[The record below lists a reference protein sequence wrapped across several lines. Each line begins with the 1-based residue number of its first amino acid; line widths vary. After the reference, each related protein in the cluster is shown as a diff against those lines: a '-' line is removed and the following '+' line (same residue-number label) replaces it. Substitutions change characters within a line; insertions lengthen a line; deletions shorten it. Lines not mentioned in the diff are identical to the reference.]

1 MNIRPID
8 LQSLMPQTLEVGKV
22 KALDNL
28 QLNQNQ
34 QAFNEQLQ
42 KETDVRSKKVIGSDK
57 SEGKLVKS
65 KDKESEAGGKK
76 REKEHKNADEPEEKK
91 PQATQQKVSDGV
103 RGTRIDISY

>member
-42 KETDVRSKKVIGSDK
+42 KETDHKAKMVVGSDK

-65 KDKESEAGGKK
+65 KEKESEAGSKK
-76 REKEHKNADEPEEKK
+76 REKDKKEADESEENKNQ
-91 PQATQQKVSDGV
+91 PQQKVSDGV
-103 RGTRIDISY
+103 RGTRIDVSY